1 MIRNYFKIAW
11 RNLKKSKGYTFINVG
26 GLATGMAVAMLIGLW
41 IWDEVTY
48 DRYNRNYDRI
58 AQVMQHQTFN
68 GQIDTWQTMPYYM
81 GEVLRDQYGDNFKQ
95 VVKSSW
101 DSYKVLAAGDKKLR
115 KIGRFMEAG
124 GPELIDVSMLSG
136 TREALK
142 DPGTVLISA
151 SAAKAYFGDV
161 NAVGKT
167 LLLDNKQSLI
177 VRGVYKDLPHNS
189 LFGNLDFIASW
200 DVFIDKYMS
209 WIKTVSD
216 PWGSNAFLLFVRIA
230 DNADFAKVSARI
242 ANTKLNNVRPE
253 DKRYKPVIFLQP
265 MRKWHLFQTFKN
277 GINTGGRIQFVWLFG
292 AIGIVVLLLACINFM
307 NLSTARSEKRARE
320 VGIRKAV
327 GSFRQQ
333 LIWQFFSESLLVVMI
348 GFVLSVI
355 LVQLALPFFN
365 NVADKQITIPWTGPL
380 FWLTGIV
387 FILLTSFIAGS
398 YPAFYLSSFQ
408 PVRVLKGTFRAGR
421 HAALPR
427 KILVVLQFSA
437 SLILIIGTIIVFR
450 QVEFARNR
458 PVGYSREGLLSI
470 DAGMT
475 NIHDHFEVVKAELKN
490 AGAIVDMAEAST
502 PVTTVWQTNG
512 DIRWKG
518 KDPSMTVDMPTQTV
532 SPEYGKTI
540 GWQFVAGRDFSGAY
554 ATDSAAFILNESA
567 VRLMGLKDPVG
578 ETIYWD
584 GTPFIVIG
592 VIKDLV
598 AESPYEP
605 VRPSMYVMN
614 QSFLSIINIRIN
626 PAVSSHTALAK
637 IEEVFRKYSPEQP
650 FDYKFVDIE
659 YANKFGNEVRVGK
672 LTTFFAI
679 LAIFIS
685 CLGLFGMASFM
696 AEQRT
701 KEIGVRKVLGA
712 SVFNL
717 WAMLSKDFLVLV
729 GVALVIAVPLAYYF
743 MHGWLQHYSYRS
755 EIAWWIFAVAG
766 GGIIIVTL
774 ATVSFQSVKAA
785 LVNPVKS
792 LRSE

>member
-1 MIRNYFKIAW
+1 MISNYFKIAW
-11 RNLKKSKGYTFINVG
+11 RNLKKNKGYTFINVG

-41 IWDEVTY
+41 IWDEVTF
-48 DRYNRNYDRI
+48 DKYNRNYDRI

-68 GQIDTWQTMPYYM
+68 GQIETWQTMPYYM
-81 GEVLRDQYGDNFKQ
+81 GDVLRDKYGSNFTQ

-101 DSYKVLAAGDKKLR
+101 DTYKVLAAGDKKLR
-115 KIGRFMEAG
+115 KIGRFMEPG
-124 GPELIDVSMLSG
+124 GPELIDVTMLTG

-151 SAAKAYFGDV
+151 SAAKAYFGEE

-167 LLLDNKQSLI
+167 MMLDNKQSLL
-177 VRGVYKDLPHNS
+177 VKGVYKDLPQNS
-189 LFGNLDFIASW
+189 HFGNLDFIASW
-200 DVFIDKYMS
+200 DVYIDRYMA
-209 WIKTVSD
+209 WIKTVPD
-216 PWGSNAFLLFVRIA
+216 PWGSNAFLLFVRLA
-230 DNADFAKVSARI
+230 DNVDFAKASAQI
-242 ANTKLNNVRPE
+242 ANTKLDNVRPE
-253 DKRYKPVIFLQP
+253 DKRFKPVIFLQP
-265 MRKWHLFQTFKN
+265 MRKWHLFQEFRN

-292 AIGIVVLLLACINFM
+292 TIGIVVLLLACINFM

-327 GSFRQQ
+327 GSFRKQ
-333 LIWQFFSESLLVVMI
+333 LIWQFFCESLLVVMI

-365 NVADKQITIPWTGPL
+365 NVADKNIRIPWAGPL
-380 FWLTGIV
+380 FWLAGVV

-408 PVRVLKGTFRAGR
+408 PVKVLKGTFRTGR

-427 KILVVLQFSA
+427 KILVVMQFAA

-458 PVGYSREGLLSI
+458 PVGYTREGLLSLETS
-470 DAGMT
+470 MT
-475 NIHDHFEVVKAELKN
+475 NIHDHFEVVRTELKN

-502 PVTTVWQTNG
+502 PVTTIWQTNG
-512 DIRWKG
+512 DLRWKG
-518 KDPSMTVDMPTQTV
+518 KDPAMTVDMPTQTV
-532 SPEYGKTI
+532 SPDYGKTI
-540 GWQFVAGRDFSGAY
+540 GWQFVAGRDFSTAY
-554 ATDSAAFILNESA
+554 ATDSASFILNESA
-567 VRLMGLKDPVG
+567 VRMMGLKDPVG

-605 VRPSMYVMN
+605 VRPNMYVMN
-614 QSFLSIINIRIN
+614 RDFLGITNIRIN
-626 PAVSSHTALAK
+626 PAMSSHTALAK

-650 FDYKFVDIE
+650 FDYQFVDIA
-659 YANKFGNEVRVGK
+659 YAGKFGNEIRVGK
-672 LTTFFAI
+672 LTSFFAI

-717 WAMLSKDFLVLV
+717 WTMLSKDFLLLV
-729 GVALVIAVPLAYYF
+729 GIALVIAAPLAYYF
-743 MHGWLQHYSYRS
+743 MHEWLQHYTYRS
-755 EIAWWIFAVAG
+755 EIAWWIFVVAG
-766 GGIIIVTL
+766 AGIIVVTL

>member
-11 RNLKKSKGYTFINVG
+11 RNLKKSKGYTVINVG

-101 DSYKVLAAGDKKLR
+101 DTYKVLAAGDKKLR

-124 GPELIDVSMLSG
+124 GPELIDVTMLSG
-136 TREALK
+136 TRDALK
-142 DPGTVLISA
+142 DAGTVLISA
-151 SAAKAYFGDV
+151 SAAKAYFGEE

-189 LFGNLDFIASW
+189 YFGNMDFIASW
-200 DVFIDKYMS
+200 DVFIDKYMA

-216 PWGSNAFLLFVRIA
+216 PWGSNAFLLFVRLA
-230 DNADFAKVSARI
+230 DKADLAKVSARI
-242 ANTKLNNVRPE
+242 VNTKLNNVRPE
-253 DKRYKPVIFLQP
+253 DRRYKPVIFLQP
-265 MRKWHLFQTFKN
+265 MSKWHLFQTFKN
-277 GINTGGRIQFVWLFG
+277 GMNTGGRIQFVWLFG

-327 GSFRQQ
+327 GSFRKQ
-333 LIWQFFSESLLVVMI
+333 LIWQFFSESLLIVMI

-380 FWLTGIV
+380 FWLAGIV

-427 KILVVLQFSA
+427 KVLVVIQFAA

-458 PVGYSREGLLSI
+458 PVGYSREGLLSMETS
-470 DAGMT
+470 MT
-475 NIHDHFEVVKAELKN
+475 NIHDHFEVVRAELKN

-512 DIRWKG
+512 NLRWKG

-532 SPEYGKTI
+532 SAEYGKTI
-540 GWQFVAGRDFSGAY
+540 GWKFVAGRDFSNAY
-554 ATDSAAFILNESA
+554 ATDSASFILNESA

-614 QSFLSIINIRIN
+614 KSFLGIMNIRIN

-637 IEEVFRKYSPEQP
+637 IEEVFKKYSPEQP
-650 FDYKFVDIE
+650 FDYQFVDIE
-659 YANKFGNEVRVGK
+659 YAHKFGNEVRVGK

-729 GVALVIAVPLAYYF
+729 GVALLIAVPLAYYF
-743 MHGWLQHYSYRS
+743 MHEWLQHYTYRS
-755 EIAWWIFAVAG
+755 EIAWWIFVVAG
-766 GGIIIVTL
+766 VGIIIVTL

>member
-11 RNLKKSKGYTFINVG
+11 RNLKKSRGYTFINIG

-68 GQIDTWQTMPYYM
+68 GQIDTWPTMPYYM

-101 DSYKVLAAGDKKLR
+101 DMYKVLAVGDKKLR

-136 TREALK
+136 TRDALK

-151 SAAKAYFGDV
+151 SAAKAYFGEV

-189 LFGNLDFIASW
+189 SFGNLDFIASW
-200 DVFIDKYMS
+200 DVFIDRYMA

-216 PWGSNAFLLFVRIA
+216 PWGNNAFLLFVRLA
-230 DNADFAKVSARI
+230 DNADLAKVSARI
-242 ANTKLNNVRPE
+242 ADTKLNNVRPE
-253 DKRYKPVIFLQP
+253 DRRYKPVIFLQP
-265 MRKWHLFQTFKN
+265 MSKWHLFQSFKN
-277 GINTGGRIQFVWLFG
+277 GMNTGGRIQFVWLFG
-292 AIGIVVLLLACINFM
+292 AIGVVVLLLACINFM

-327 GSFRQQ
+327 GSFRKQ
-333 LIWQFFSESLLVVMI
+333 LIWQFFSESLLVVII

-365 NVADKQITIPWTGPL
+365 NVADKKITIPWTGPL
-380 FWLTGIV
+380 FWLAGIV

-427 KILVVLQFSA
+427 KVLVVIQFSA

-458 PVGYSREGLLSI
+458 PVGYSREGLLSMEMS
-470 DAGMT
+470 MT
-475 NIHDHFEVVKAELKN
+475 NIHDHFEVVRTALKN

-540 GWQFVAGRDFSGAY
+540 GWQFVAGRDFSDAY
-554 ATDSAAFILNESA
+554 ATDSAAFVLNESA
-567 VRLMGLKDPVG
+567 VRLMGLKNPVG
-578 ETIYWD
+578 ETVYWD

-614 QSFLSIINIRIN
+614 RDFLGITNIRIN

-637 IEEVFRKYSPEQP
+637 IEEVFRKYNPEQP
-650 FDYKFVDIE
+650 FDYQFVDIE
-659 YANKFGNEVRVGK
+659 YARKFGNEVRVGK

-717 WAMLSKDFLVLV
+717 WAMLSKDFLLLV
-729 GVALVIAVPLAYYF
+729 GVALAIAVPLAYYF
-743 MHGWLQHYSYRS
+743 MHEWLQHYTYRS
-755 EIAWWIFAVAG
+755 EIAWWIFVVAG
-766 GGIIIVTL
+766 VGIILVTL